1 MSEDRKKR
9 TAVRSREKIMQI
21 KSAKELEVYKKG
33 YLLAMEVFPL
43 SEGFPSE
50 DKFTI
55 DSICQ

>member
-1 MSEDRKKR
+1 
-9 TAVRSREKIMQI
+9 MQI